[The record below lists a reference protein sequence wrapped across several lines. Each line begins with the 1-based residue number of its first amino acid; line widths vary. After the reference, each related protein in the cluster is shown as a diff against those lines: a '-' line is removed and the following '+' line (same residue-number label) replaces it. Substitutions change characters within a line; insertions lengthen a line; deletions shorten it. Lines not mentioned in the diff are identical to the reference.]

1 MAEPIS
7 VEDLQRQADDKYPGL
22 PLKLQD
28 GTVVTLKNLLRLNDT
43 AQKNATILI
52 DAIKT
57 DDDNSSTAD
66 QLEKQKR
73 VVRDLLLLVCDNPTA
88 LKPVVDDW
96 DLALLLLVME
106 KWQKET
112 ELPEADGSP
121 S

>member
-7 VEDLQRQADDKYPGL
+7 IEDLQRQAEDKYPGV
-22 PLKLQD
+22 PLKLED
-28 GTVVTLKNLLRLNDT
+28 GSVVTLKNLLRLNDT

-57 DDDNSSTAD
+57 DDDGDSTAD

-73 VVRDLLLLVCDNPTA
+73 VVRDLLLLVCDNPKA
-88 LKPVVDDW
+88 LKAAVDSW
-96 DLALLLLVME
+96 DLALLLIVME
-106 KWQKET
+106 KWQAAT

>member
-7 VEDLQRQADDKYPGL
+7 IEDLQRQAEEKYPGL
-22 PLKLQD
+22 PLKLGD

-52 DAIKT
+52 DSIKT
-57 DDDNSSTAD
+57 DESDSTAE

-73 VVRDLLLLVCDNPTA
+73 IVRDLLLLVADNPKA
-88 LKPVVDDW
+88 FKPVVDDW

-106 KWQKET
+106 KWQAET
-112 ELPEADGSP
+112 ELPEAGGSP

>member
-7 VEDLQRQADDKYPGL
+7 VEELQRQAEDKYPGL
-22 PLKLQD
+22 PLKLTD
-28 GTVVTLKNLLRLNDT
+28 CTVVTLKNLLRLNDT

-52 DAIKT
+52 DSIKT
-57 DDDNSSTAD
+57 DDSDSTAD
-66 QLEKQKR
+66 QLEKQRR
-73 VVRDLLLLVCDNPTA
+73 VVRDLLLLVSDNPTA
-88 LKPVVDDW
+88 LKSEVDSW

-106 KWQKET
+106 KWQTVT